1 MKFKLPDDSTW
12 LDWYEN
18 WLDNDMLDSNYTRQ
32 SPQKMGLWSLDMRL
46 LDEITGSRLS
56 Q

>member
-1 MKFKLPDDSTW
+1 MELELPDDSNW

-18 WLDNDMLDSNYTRQ
+18 WLDNDLMNLKSTRQ
-32 SPQKMGLWSLDMRL
+32 SPPKIGAWSLNMRL